1 VAPVVAAD
9 YHRTMR
15 SLVLPRLLRRLSPA
29 ALVWAAIG
37 ASSPL
42 TEGCRGGAEARAPDA
57 EAVAVAGVDA
67 RLRGAWV
74 LQRFTPETPLEPMLA
89 ALLQYQFG
97 RLIARLDGKRLV
109 ADSSGI
115 HVDRA
120 YRVSEVVG
128 DQFKLTTFD
137 DEGVPYDAVCTFLP
151 DGTVQVHSLTSPWK
165 GMGLVSR
172 AGP

>member
-1 VAPVVAAD
+1 MPLPTRPSLCSEAP
-9 YHRTMR
+9 
-15 SLVLPRLLRRLSPA
+15 PRRLHRRLSA
-29 ALVWAAIG
+29 ALLCG
-37 ASSPL
+37 ALGVASPL
-42 TEGCRGGAEARAPDA
+42 AQGCRGSGEARAPNA
-57 EAVAVAGVDA
+57 EAQAIADIDA

-74 LQRFTPETPLEPMLA
+74 LQSFTPETPLEPMLG

-97 RLIARLDGKRLV
+97 RLIARLDGKRLI

-128 DQFKLTTFD
+128 DQFKLTTYD
-137 DEGVPYDAVCTFLP
+137 DEGVPYESVCMFLP
-151 DGTVQVHSLTSPWK
+151 DGTVQVHSLSSPWR
-165 GMGLVSR
+165 GMGLVRR